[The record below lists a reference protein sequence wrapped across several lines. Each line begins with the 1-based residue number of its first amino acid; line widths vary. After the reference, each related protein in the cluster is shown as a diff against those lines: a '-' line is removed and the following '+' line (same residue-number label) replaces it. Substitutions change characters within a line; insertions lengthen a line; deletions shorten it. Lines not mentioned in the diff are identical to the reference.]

1 MDFKTIPN
9 EFRPVPF
16 WAWNEKID
24 PERCREQIGFMHEA
38 GEGGFFIHARGGL
51 QTEFMGEE
59 WFQNVEACLEETEK
73 LGMDAW
79 LYDENGWP
87 SGFGNGR
94 VNGMGERYWQKNLC
108 MGPKPAEEHR
118 IVAREGDTWFYYE
131 VNPFYVDLLD
141 PKVTRAFI
149 EEIYEGNYRRVGSRV
164 KGFFTDE
171 PQLNRGKLPWS
182 NILSDAYL
190 KRYGDPI
197 EPHLRELFEPTGDY
211 RRTRVRYWK
220 LLTDLFSQNYFKQI
234 YDWCEARGL
243 KFIGHLLMEESF
255 ASQMYSSG
263 AVMPHYEYFSI
274 PGMDC
279 LGRNVIYD
287 LTPYQVGSVAQQL
300 GKKRVMTESF
310 ALCGHNVSFDEL
322 RCICGHQMIHG
333 INFLVQHLQG
343 FSLRGIR
350 KRDYPPAM
358 YYQQPWWPEYE
369 KFCTAMAR
377 VGRILSEGDCPVD
390 TLLIHPQT
398 TAWTLYDLK
407 GDRELEA
414 FYRRFKQVV
423 NDLDRKHIPFHLGD
437 ETIMERHAHVEG
449 SRLVIG
455 RMSYSTV
462 VVPEHLLFLE
472 NTERL
477 LQEFKANGGRIVSP
491 EALQART
498 DVVEDPGI
506 LYTERRLEDC
516 RAYYFLNDSR
526 ESRKTV
532 IRPGSYI
539 LDQETGEKLPFTGSY
554 TFGPLESLLVIDD
567 GTPKARD
574 CGPELRTL
582 PLEGPWQIEAVT
594 PNVLTLDH
602 CDYSFDGEPVEKQG
616 YVLNI
621 FERAMALKRPVR
633 IRQDYSVRAEQVPQE
648 LYLVCETPERF
659 EIRVN
664 GQPVKSRVC
673 GWFRDSEFKKLDIS
687 GMLHPGENLISFDTT
702 FRQSAET
709 YRRAEEAEKFETEK
723 NKLAYDMEIEP
734 CYLIGDFGIR
744 LDGSTEPLPRHAL
757 RFSGEFVMTERPA
770 RVTLTDL
777 EKQGFPFFAGTM
789 RLTKELE
796 LEDGNYALRVCKRG
810 VNGVKARFNGVDC
823 GSLLYDCRS
832 LDGSK
837 ALHSGRNRI
846 TLELYNNLRNMLGPH
861 HLESGESYQVLPASF
876 FKEECVWSSWRE
888 EDAWNE
894 DYCFVETSLL
904 PAGGDAGI

>member
-9 EFRPVPF
+9 EYRPVPF

-24 PERCREQIGFMHEA
+24 PDRCKQQIGFMHEA
-38 GEGGFFIHARGGL
+38 GEGGFFVHARGGL
-51 QTEFMGEE
+51 QTQFMSDE
-59 WFQNVEACLEETEK
+59 WFENVEACISETNRF
-73 LGMDAW
+73 GMDTW

-87 SGFGNGR
+87 SGFADGK
-94 VNGMGERYWQKNLC
+94 VNGKGEKYWQKNLC
-108 MGPKPAEEHR
+108 MGEKPDHENR
-118 IVAREGDTWFYYE
+118 IIAQDEDTWFYYD

-141 PKVTRAFI
+141 PDVTKAFI
-149 EEIYEGNYRRVGSRV
+149 EEIYEKNYDRLGKRT

-182 NILSDAYL
+182 NILSEEYL
-190 KRYGDPI
+190 KRYGEKI
-197 EPHLRELFEPTGDY
+197 EPHLRELFETCGDY

-234 YDWCEARGL
+234 YDWCEARGQ

-279 LGRNVIYD
+279 LGRNIIYD
-287 LTPYQVGSVAQQL
+287 LTPFQVGSVAQQL
-300 GKKRVMTESF
+300 GKKRVMTECF

-333 INFLVQHLQG
+333 INFLCQHLEG

-369 KFCTAMAR
+369 KFCTAIAR
-377 VGRILSEGDCPVD
+377 VGMILAEGSCTVD

-407 GDRELEA
+407 GDREEEE
-414 FYRRFKQVV
+414 FYQRFKSVV

-449 SRLVIG
+449 DRLVVGKI
-455 RMSYSTV
+455 SYSTV
-462 VVPEHLLFLE
+462 ILPEHLLFLE
-472 NTERL
+472 NTEEL
-477 LQEFKANGGRIVSP
+477 LKEFKANGGKIVSP
-491 EALQART
+491 EDLKARD
-498 DVVEDPGI
+498 DVVDNPGI
-506 LYTERRLEDC
+506 LYTQRQMDDC
-516 RAYYFLNDSR
+516 QAYFFLNDSNQ
-526 ESRKTV
+526 SQKAV

-539 LDQETGEKLPFTGSY
+539 LDQETGEKLPFTGTY
-554 TFGPLESLLVIDD
+554 TFGPMESLMVIDD
-567 GTPKARD
+567 GTPRAEPSVTVRKA
-574 CGPELRTL
+574 L
-582 PLEGPWQIEAVT
+582 PLDGLWQIEKIS
-594 PNVLTLDH
+594 PNVLTLDF
-602 CDYSFDGEPVEKQG
+602 CDYFFDGELVEKQG

-621 FERAMALKRPVR
+621 FQRAMALRRLVQ
-633 IRQDYSVRAEQVPQE
+633 IHQDYHVKAEKVPEE
-648 LYLVCETPERF
+648 LYLVCETPELF
-659 EIRVN
+659 EIRIN
-664 GQPVKSRVC
+664 GRVVSSQTC

-687 GMLHPGENLISFDTT
+687 GMMHPGENIISFDTT

-709 YRRAEEAEKFETEK
+709 YRKAEKAEQFETEK

-744 LDGSTEPLPRHAL
+744 MDGSTEPLERQAF
-757 RFSGEFVMTERPA
+757 RFCGEFVMTERPDA
-770 RVTLTDL
+770 IALTDI
-777 EKQGFPFFAGTM
+777 EKQGFPFFAGSVQ
-789 RLTKELE
+789 LSKELE
-796 LEDGNYALRVCKRG
+796 LEDGNYELSVCKRG
-810 VNGVKARFNGVDC
+810 INAVKAVFNGVDC
-823 GSLLYDCRS
+823 GSLLYNSGR
-832 LDGSK
+832 LDGAK
-837 ALHSGRNRI
+837 ALHSGKNRV
-846 TLELYNNLRNMLGPH
+846 TLELFNNLRNMMGPH

-876 FKEECVWSSWRE
+876 FKEECVWSSWRT

-904 PAGGDAGI
+904 PGNRN